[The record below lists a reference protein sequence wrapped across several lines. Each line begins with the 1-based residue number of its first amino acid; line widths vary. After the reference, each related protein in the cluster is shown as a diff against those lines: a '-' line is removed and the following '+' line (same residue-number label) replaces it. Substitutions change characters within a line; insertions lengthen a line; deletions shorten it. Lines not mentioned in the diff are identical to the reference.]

1 MQTSSIRS
9 LKHKITEDGKPL
21 RPKHVVFD
29 HITYN
34 KHQQAAGK
42 NFPKS
47 RSFPLQAKQTHWG
60 GTGESFTYTRLRPPK
75 GGGGGCSAPRPG
87 RFTLGKCTILLKILG
102 TRRDT

>member
-21 RPKHVVFD
+21 RPKHVVFE

-75 GGGGGCSAPRPG
+75 RGGGVDAQHHAPAA
-87 RFTLGKCTILLKILG
+87 LLSGNVRSSSKF
-102 TRRDT
+102 